1 VILLSSG
8 KGRFFMSKK
17 NELPDPE
24 TMDQDEL
31 YKFEIAME
39 LGLGE
44 KVLTEGWRALTAKE
58 SGRLGG
64 ILASRRKREKN
75 EGE

>member
-1 VILLSSG
+1 
-8 KGRFFMSKK
+8 
-17 NELPDPE
+17 
-24 TMDQDEL
+24 
-31 YKFEIAME
+31 ME

-58 SGRLGG
+58 SGKLGG

-75 EGE
+75 KEEALEERSEAE